1 MAPASAP
8 GHPLSVE
15 EAWFHMSNEVT
26 RRRFLG
32 VAAAG
37 AIATSFESPLGA
49 AIGSDQSAKPAW
61 ALNATIIEACSCTMF
76 CPCYFSTVPSGHAHG
91 SMAEHYCRFN
101 NAYRINQGQFNG
113 VSLNGLKFW
122 IAGDL
127 GADFSKSGEWAEI
140 TFEPSASK
148 AQRDALTTI
157 VPNVYPVNWKA
168 FSIGKDAAIEWTAS
182 KDRAEA
188 RLAAGKAAIVTLRRN
203 PGMTTDPTIITN
215 LRYFGAPRNT
225 GFHLMPNEI
234 EAYRVGP
241 NAFEYK
247 GTNGFMITFDITSKD
262 VTS

>member
-1 MAPASAP
+1 
-8 GHPLSVE
+8 
-15 EAWFHMSNEVT
+15 MSNEVS
-26 RRRFLG
+26 RRAFLQ
-32 VAAAG
+32 VAATG
-37 AIATSFESPLGA
+37 ALVSAFDSRLGA
-49 AIGSDQSAKPAW
+49 AGGHEQAASAKTEW
-61 ALNATIIEACSCTMF
+61 SLNATIIEACSCTMF

-91 SMAEHYCRFN
+91 PGMSEHYCRFN
-101 NAYRINQGQFNG
+101 NAYRVNRGRFGN
-113 VSLNGLKFW
+113 VNLDGLKFW

-148 AQRDALTTI
+148 EQRTAITTI

-168 FSIGKDAAIEWTAS
+168 FTMGQDAAIDWTAT
-182 KDRAEA
+182 KDRADA
-188 RLAAGKAAIVTLRRN
+188 RLNGGKAGIVTLRRN
-203 PGMTTDPTIITN
+203 QGMTDEPTIITN

-241 NAFEYK
+241 KPFEYK